1 MKLSVCIATFNR
13 AGFIAQTLESIV
25 PQLTAGVEIVV
36 VDGGS
41 SDHTPAV
48 MAGLVRNCPA
58 IAYHRERENQGVDRD
73 FDKAVG
79 YASGQYCWLL
89 SDDDL
94 LVPGAIA
101 AVLSRLADE
110 PDLLIVNAQIRTR
123 ELAGVLK
130 SNQLELE
137 ADCDLNGAEQE
148 RLLALAGRY
157 LSFIGAVVIRRAAWL
172 ARERAAYYGSQFIHV
187 GVIFQAPPLARVR
200 IVAQPLIQIRY
211 GNASWSARGFDI
223 WVRRWPGLIWSFAQ
237 YSDRARA
244 GITARF
250 PARSAKTLLWYR
262 AIGAYGPAECR
273 TLQAGRE
280 PYHPLAALLARVPA
294 RLANAGVAA
303 YLYARRHA
311 DAAVLLYD
319 LVRAGCASAAARW
332 AAKRFRFP
340 ETER

>member
-13 AGFIAQTLESIV
+13 AGFIAQTLQSILA
-25 PQLTAGVEIVV
+25 QLTPDVQVVV

-41 SDHTPAV
+41 SDDTADV
-48 MAGLVRNCPA
+48 MADFASRCPS
-58 IAYHRERENQGVDRD
+58 IVYHRERENQGVDRD

-79 YASGQYCWLL
+79 YAAGEYCWLM

-101 AVLSRLADE
+101 AVLGRLDDA
-110 PDLLIVNAQIRTR
+110 PDLVIVNAQIRTR
-123 ELAGVLK
+123 DPAGVLK
-130 SNQLELE
+130 PNQLELA
-137 ADCDLNGAEQE
+137 ADCDIQGDEQE
-148 RLLALAGRY
+148 RLLTVAGRY

-172 ARERAAYYGSQFIHV
+172 ARERAPYYGSQFIHV
-187 GVIFQAPPLARVR
+187 GVIFQAPPLARVT
-200 IVAQPLIQIRY
+200 IVAEPLIQIRY

-223 WVRRWPGLIWSFAQ
+223 WVRLWPGLIWSFTQ
-237 YSDRARA
+237 FSDSARA
-244 GITARF
+244 AVTERF
-250 PARSAKTLLWYR
+250 PAASAKTLLWYR

-273 TLQAGRE
+273 ALRASGQ
-280 PYHPLAALLARVPA
+280 PYHPLASVLARLPA
-294 RLANAGVAA
+294 RLANGAVAA

-311 DAAVLLYD
+311 DAGVMLYD

-332 AAKRFRFP
+332 AARRFRFP

>member
-13 AGFIAQTLESIV
+13 AGFIAQTLESII
-25 PQLTAGVEIVV
+25 PQLTDDVQIVV

-41 SDHTPAV
+41 SDGTAAV
-48 MAGLVRNCPA
+48 MADFVRRCPA

-79 YASGQYCWLL
+79 YASGDYCWLM

-94 LVPGAIA
+94 LMPGAIA
-101 AVLSRLADE
+101 TLLSTLADE
-110 PDLLIVNAQIRTR
+110 PDLIIVNAQIRTR
-123 ELAGVLK
+123 GLAGLLK
-130 SNQLELE
+130 SNQLELAE
-137 ADCDLNGAEQE
+137 DCDFAGAEQE
-148 RLLALAGRY
+148 RLLAVAGRY

-187 GVIFQAPPLARVR
+187 GVILQTPPLARVR

-223 WVRRWPGLIWSFAQ
+223 WVRLWPGLIWSFTQ
-237 YSDRARA
+237 FSESARA
-244 GITARF
+244 QITARF
-250 PARSAKTLLWYR
+250 PAASAKTLLWYR

-273 TLQAGRE
+273 ALQASGQ
-280 PYHPLAALLARVPA
+280 PYHPLSPLLARLPA
-294 RLANAGVAA
+294 HFANAAVAA
-303 YLYARRHA
+303 FLYARRHS
-311 DAAVLLYD
+311 DAAVMLYD
-319 LVRAGCASAAARW
+319 LVRADCASGPARW
-332 AAKRFRFP
+332 AARRFRFP